1 MLEAALHVMLVCCLV
16 GYCLAVV
23 QPFLFGRPLTAG
35 EIAEKH
41 VAKHIASIQASS
53 IREKIA
59 REHGGVHISKIR
71 SKIIINYEI
80 LGQEFEFYQGE
91 FIWNQND
98 GPTNLV
104 QQKIDVLQEGETQ
117 SVNHEMDY
125 EQCWHYGGAKRGPG
139 DSCRSPGIGTR
150 NIPRIGGV
158 ARERL
163 NEA

>member
-1 MLEAALHVMLVCCLV
+1 MLVCCLV

-59 REHGGVHISKIR
+59 REHGGVHVSKIR
-71 SKIIINYEI
+71 SKIIIEI

-91 FIWNQND
+91 FIWNQKD

-104 QQKIDVLQEGETQ
+104 QQKIDVLDRLNKDMDYQEG
-117 SVNHEMDY
+117 
-125 EQCWHYGGAKRGPG
+125 KL
-139 DSCRSPGIGTR
+139 RSS
-150 NIPRIGGV
+150 
-158 ARERL
+158 
-163 NEA
+163 